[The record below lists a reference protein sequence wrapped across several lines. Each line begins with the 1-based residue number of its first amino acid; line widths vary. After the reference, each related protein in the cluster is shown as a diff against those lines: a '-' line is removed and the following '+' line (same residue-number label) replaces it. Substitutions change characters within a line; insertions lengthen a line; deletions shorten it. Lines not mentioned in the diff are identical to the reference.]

1 MVQWRVTL
9 TTLAMHFEFTHLDAT
24 DAAVAHPLH
33 ALLQAAHAQEAALV
47 GVADLPALRRS
58 VLDLQGAND
67 DWLGAWAGERLVG
80 ALALHADP
88 DDEAVIAVGS
98 LVTHPEHQR
107 QGVASL
113 LLHAA
118 VVSQGRRMP
127 LSAQVLEANAPA
139 LALLRA
145 AKFKPVRQWVELQG
159 GQRLRWVKLLRLP
172 A

>member
-1 MVQWRVTL
+1 MSP
-9 TTLAMHFEFTHLDAT
+9 AFAFTPLDAS
-24 DAAVAHPLH
+24 DAAIAHPLH
-33 ALLQAAHAQEAALV
+33 ALLQAAHAQEAALL

-67 DWLGAWAGERLVG
+67 DWIGAWAGDALVG
-80 ALALHADP
+80 ALALHTDAD
-88 DDEAVIAVGS
+88 DDAVLAVGT

-118 VVSQGRRMP
+118 VVSQGRRLP
-127 LSAQVLEANAPA
+127 LSAQVLEGNAPA

-145 AKFKPVRQWVELQG
+145 AQFKPVRQWVEVQG

>member
-1 MVQWRVTL
+1 M
-9 TTLAMHFEFTHLDAT
+9 
-24 DAAVAHPLH
+24 
-33 ALLQAAHAQEAALV
+33 
-47 GVADLPALRRS
+47 
-58 VLDLQGAND
+58 
-67 DWLGAWAGERLVG
+67 
-80 ALALHADP
+80 
-88 DDEAVIAVGS
+88 
-98 LVTHPEHQR
+98 
-107 QGVASL
+107 ASL

-145 AKFKPVRQWVELQG
+145 AKFKPVRQWVELPG